1 MIPDDGSGTA
11 LAGDL
16 DLPLDILGGTPLDGR
31 IAVGNGSI
39 GIGPTPRGP
48 LVGGWVGRLQA
59 WSWAEQDQAR
69 DNERKNSH
77 GCRARGYRTT
87 DKGTVFFGVG
97 EGNRTLSHH
106 INQQTIV

>member
-31 IAVGNGSI
+31 IAVDNGSI

-69 DNERKNSH
+69 DNEWKNSH
-77 GCRARGYRTT
+77 GCKARGYRTT
-87 DKGTVFFGVG
+87 DKGIVF
-97 EGNRTLSHH
+97 L
-106 INQQTIV
+106 